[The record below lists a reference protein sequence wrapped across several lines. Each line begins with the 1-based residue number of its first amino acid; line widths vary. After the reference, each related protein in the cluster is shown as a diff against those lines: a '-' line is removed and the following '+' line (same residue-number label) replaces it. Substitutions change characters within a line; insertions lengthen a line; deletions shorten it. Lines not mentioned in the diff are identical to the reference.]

1 MNAFFL
7 AKARLEYEK
16 EDTFSL
22 IYETLCMYN
31 IVPLK
36 GCILKNVMNKML
48 ATNFLPYHCCLSAAD
63 DNMEKRNISGYLS
76 VDLTDDKITSVKTS
90 P

>member
-1 MNAFFL
+1 MVVFF

-48 ATNFLPYHCCLSAAD
+48 ATNFLPYHCCFSAAD
-63 DNMEKRNISGYLS
+63 DNMEKKYISGYLS
-76 VDLTDDKITSVKTS
+76 VDLTDNKTTSVKTS

>member
-1 MNAFFL
+1 MHFFL

-63 DNMEKRNISGYLS
+63 DSMEKRNISGYLS
-76 VDLTDDKITSVKTS
+76 VDLTDNKITSVKTS

>member
-16 EDTFSL
+16 EDIFSL

-48 ATNFLPYHCCLSAAD
+48 ATNFLPYHCCFSAAD
-63 DNMEKRNISGYLS
+63 DNMEKKNISGYLS
-76 VDLTDDKITSVKTS
+76 VDLTDNKTTSVKTS

>member
-1 MNAFFL
+1 
-7 AKARLEYEK
+7 
-16 EDTFSL
+16 
-22 IYETLCMYN
+22 
-31 IVPLK
+31 
-36 GCILKNVMNKML
+36 MNKML

-76 VDLTDDKITSVKTS
+76 VNLTDNKITSVKTS